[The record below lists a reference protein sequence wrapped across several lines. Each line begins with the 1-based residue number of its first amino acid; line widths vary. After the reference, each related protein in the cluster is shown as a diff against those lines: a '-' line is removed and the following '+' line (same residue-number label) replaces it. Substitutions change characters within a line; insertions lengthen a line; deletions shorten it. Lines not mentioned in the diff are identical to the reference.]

1 MNICFLIGK
10 IISKIEF
17 DFVIGDNKNFK
28 NRKISIVRFD
38 LKLLDKN
45 IVNIIG
51 YNNVA
56 DFCYQKL
63 KIGENVFIQG
73 FINNS
78 GEIEIKN
85 IILI

>member
-28 NRKISIVRFD
+28 NRKISIVRFG

>member
-1 MNICFLIGK
+1 MNICFLIEK

-28 NRKISIVRFD
+28 NIKISIVRFG

-73 FINNS
+73 FINNFL
-78 GEIEIKN
+78 EIEIKN

>member
-10 IISKIEF
+10 IISDVEF
-17 DFVIGDNKNFK
+17 DFIIDNNKGFK
-28 NRKISIVRFD
+28 NDKISVVRFK
-38 LKLLDKN
+38 LKLLDEN
-45 IVNIIG
+45 VLNIIG
-51 YNNVA
+51 YNNIA

-63 KIGENVFIQG
+63 KIGENVLIQG

-78 GEIEIKN
+78 GKIEIKN

>member
-28 NRKISIVRFD
+28 NIKISIVRFD

-63 KIGENVFIQG
+63 KIGEKVVIEG
-73 FINNS
+73 VINNV
-78 GEIEIKN
+78 GKIEIKN
-85 IILI
+85 IMII

>member
-1 MNICFLIGK
+1 MNICFLIRK

-28 NRKISIVRFD
+28 NIKISIVRFG

>member
-28 NRKISIVRFD
+28 NIKISIVRFGV
-38 LKLLDKN
+38 KLLDRN
-45 IVNIIG
+45 SVNIIG

>member
-28 NRKISIVRFD
+28 NIKISIVRFG

>member
-1 MNICFLIGK
+1 MNICFIIGK

-17 DFVIGDNKNFK
+17 DFMIDNNKGFK
-28 NRKISIVRFD
+28 NDKISVVRFK
-38 LKLLDKN
+38 LKLLDEN
-45 IVNIIG
+45 VLNIIG
-51 YNNVA
+51 YNNIA
-56 DFCYQKL
+56 DFCYQRL
-63 KIGENVFIQG
+63 KIGENILIQG

>member
-1 MNICFLIGK
+1 MNICFIIGK

-17 DFVIGDNKNFK
+17 DFVIGDNKSFK
-28 NRKISIVRFD
+28 NKKVSVVRFK
-38 LKLLDKN
+38 LKLLDEN
-45 IVNIIG
+45 VLNIIG
-51 YNNVA
+51 YNNIA
-56 DFCYQKL
+56 DFCYQRL
-63 KIGENVFIQG
+63 KIGENILIQG

>member
-1 MNICFLIGK
+1 M
-10 IISKIEF
+10 
-17 DFVIGDNKNFK
+17 
-28 NRKISIVRFD
+28 
-38 LKLLDKN
+38 KLLDKN